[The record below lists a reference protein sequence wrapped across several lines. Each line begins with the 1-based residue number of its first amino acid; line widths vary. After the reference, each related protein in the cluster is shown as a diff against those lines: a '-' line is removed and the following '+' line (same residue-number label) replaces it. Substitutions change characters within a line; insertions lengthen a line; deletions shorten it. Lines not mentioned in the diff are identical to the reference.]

1 MKNEMSNDK
10 PIRWKKIPTH
20 DHNKE
25 RFDDHPTCSLPLHP
39 SDSAEPARSQAWK
52 RWERRLEKTFE
63 MRKVKDQMKKGKC
76 LKTIVNLNFPP
87 LATGKHTVTPD
98 SLLAMTWEQTF
109 STFQNF
115 EHFTINI
122 YNIETFQ
129 KSLGQD
135 INDGEQ
141 GRTYTLNNF
150 CF

>member
-1 MKNEMSNDK
+1 M
-10 PIRWKKIPTH
+10 
-20 DHNKE
+20 
-25 RFDDHPTCSLPLHP
+25 
-39 SDSAEPARSQAWK
+39 
-52 RWERRLEKTFE
+52 LEY
-63 MRKVKDQMKKGKC
+63 DY
-76 LKTIVNLNFPP
+76 LNFPP

-150 CF
+150 LLKLSRREKNWVFYRNRVGGCITVNSLNSACSTRRSQSVWIFFPRKYCGAIISSIDTAKDMIVKNNTLRTKTELYF